1 LQCIDRIS
9 KINRNSIDINQKMA
23 KTIGQMVTVHQ
34 SQFGWDQY
42 VLNAEKMPLGASLLA
57 NPTASGEVSTL
68 GAIRMNREQARS
80 YRCNRVPVN
89 GYKKRN

>member
-1 LQCIDRIS
+1 
-9 KINRNSIDINQKMA
+9 M
-23 KTIGQMVTVHQ
+23 
-34 SQFGWDQY
+34 
-42 VLNAEKMPLGASLLA
+42 LA

-89 GYKKRN
+89 GYLRPNPAFNRKPRLRHFVSALRATA